1 MPALHS
7 QSGYHNWVTTQHR
20 LTLPHEGI
28 DDRTVYV
35 YSIIKYIYTGDDLDM
50 DVEMVEYV
58 ADKLKLFCFMDILFL
73 IQDEDAQNQIKDHRH
88 PADPPLQNV
97 NRSIINVKGFC
108 GK

>member
-1 MPALHS
+1 M
-7 QSGYHNWVTTQHR
+7 
-20 LTLPHEGI
+20 
-28 DDRTVYV
+28 
-35 YSIIKYIYTGDDLDM
+35 IKYIYTGDDLDM

-58 ADKLKLFCFMDILFL
+58 ADKHKLFCFMVILFL

-88 PADPPLQNV
+88 SAHPLQNV